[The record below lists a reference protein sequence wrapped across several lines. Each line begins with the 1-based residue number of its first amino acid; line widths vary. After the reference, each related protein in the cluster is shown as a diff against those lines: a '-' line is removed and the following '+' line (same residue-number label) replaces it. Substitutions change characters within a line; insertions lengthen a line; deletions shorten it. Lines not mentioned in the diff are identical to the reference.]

1 MWASRTS
8 KAPRNSRGDVVQV
21 TGTVSESGSLTPLV
35 NVTGERFITCLNR
48 WKSKSSTG
56 ATGTNLDQNDGQ
68 GSFNDQRHQ
77 QAARLLAWLQTIRT
91 TVGDDDVLI
100 MGDLNSLDEEDPL
113 DMLRA
118 GGCTDQGARF
128 HHGDYSYRLG
138 DTRGRLDH
146 AFATDTM
153 AAQIVD
159 SNHWHINSDEPAFY
173 DYNTESKTAAQL
185 FVNAGTP
192 FRSSDHDPVL
202 IGISLSPQPTTFAM
216 WSAAHSWPGGTGS
229 LATDDPDHD
238 GLTNLEEFALNTD
251 PLVPDAALAPTAVID
266 GANFDIL
273 YRLRTNSNGIT
284 VQPQWSENLLDSMPL
299 SNLGDLVVGG

>member
-1 MWASRTS
+1 M
-8 KAPRNSRGDVVQV
+8 
-21 TGTVSESGSLTPLV
+21 
-35 NVTGERFITCLNR
+35 
-48 WKSKSSTG
+48 
-56 ATGTNLDQNDGQ
+56 
-68 GSFNDQRHQ
+68 
-77 QAARLLAWLQTIRT
+77 
-91 TVGDDDVLI
+91 
-100 MGDLNSLDEEDPL
+100 
-113 DMLRA
+113 
-118 GGCTDQGARF
+118 
-128 HHGDYSYRLG
+128 
-138 DTRGRLDH
+138 
-146 AFATDTM
+146 
-153 AAQIVD
+153 
-159 SNHWHINSDEPAFY
+159 
-173 DYNTESKTAAQL
+173 

-284 VQPQWSENLLDSMPL
+284 VQPQWSENLLDWFPMTTSASSPL
-299 SNLGDLVVGG
+299 DALTNLQPATAPLTTSGRMFGRLRIDQP